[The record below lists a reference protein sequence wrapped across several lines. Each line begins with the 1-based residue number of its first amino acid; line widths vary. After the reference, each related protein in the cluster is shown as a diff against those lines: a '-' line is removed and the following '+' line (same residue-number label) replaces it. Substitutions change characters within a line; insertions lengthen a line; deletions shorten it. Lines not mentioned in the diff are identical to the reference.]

1 MYNLTPQD
9 FKDYFKKGEFVYSSY
24 FEENVE
30 YKKSDVVYYSMDYY
44 KSLVNHNIDNVP
56 DVATDFWSL
65 EPLNSLYVWD
75 DDIDKA
81 FIQASGNFNPKL
93 FPKKEEELA
102 KVCFLMLTAH
112 YILQDYNM
120 VSGNSQVGVMT
131 SKSIGG
137 VSASYQIPETYLK
150 NPLYSY
156 LSTTPFGLKYL
167 SYIANRSVGNVAIV
181 KGRTNVN

>member
-1 MYNLTPQD
+1 MYNLTHKD
-9 FKDYFKKGEFVYSSY
+9 FKDYFKKGEFVYAVY
-24 FEENVE
+24 FEESIE
-30 YKKSDVVYYSMDYY
+30 YGKGDVVFFEKDYY
-44 KSLVNHNIDNVP
+44 KSLVTHNIGNIP
-56 DVATDFWSL
+56 DVANDFWSL
-65 EPLNSLYVWD
+65 EPLNYLYVWD
-75 DDIDKA
+75 EDIDRA

-120 VSGNSQVGVMT
+120 VSGNSQVCVMT

-137 VSASYQIPETYLK
+137 VSASYGIPESYLK

-156 LSTTPFGLKYL
+156 LATTSYGLKYL

-181 KGRTNVN
+181 SGRTNVN